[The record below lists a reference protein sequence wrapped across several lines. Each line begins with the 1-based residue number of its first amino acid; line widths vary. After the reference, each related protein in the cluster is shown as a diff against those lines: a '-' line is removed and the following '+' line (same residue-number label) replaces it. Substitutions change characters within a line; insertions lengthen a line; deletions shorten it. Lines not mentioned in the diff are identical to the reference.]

1 MHNLQNLDVNIP
13 RGRLVVI
20 TGPSGSGKSSLAF
33 DTLFAEGQRQYIETL
48 STSVRPFLGQLERP
62 DVDLVEGL
70 EPTIAIDQRTA
81 SQNPRST
88 VATVTEIHD
97 YLRLLAAR
105 TGDVACHRC
114 GSPVRRQS
122 PEELAR
128 TLEALPAGTRL
139 VILAPLI
146 RGRRGRHAEAFE
158 AARRAGLVRVRVD
171 GQILELDAVPPLD
184 PRRTHTVEGV
194 ADRLVIRSEL
204 GSRLADSIQLAVK
217 LGNGL
222 MAACWQPPGHDAW
235 QEQLFST
242 RFACPECGTSY
253 AEIEPRLF
261 SFNSPYGACPGCQG
275 LGRVNDDPAPCSA
288 CGGTRLRPEA
298 RSVKLGGLGVHEICA
313 LSVSRARKFF
323 QGLQFDSQREAVA
336 RPLVC
341 EIVRRLDFLL
351 HVGLDYLTL
360 DRAADSLAGG
370 ELQRIRLATAL
381 ASGLVGVCYILDEP
395 STGLHPRDTGR
406 LIEALQ
412 TLRDQGNSVLVVE
425 HDEAIMRAADLLI
438 DMGPGAGAEGG
449 HIVAYGP
456 PAVVAQQADSP
467 TGRYLASSAIPPSRP
482 RRPPDPKRQ
491 LVLERASL
499 HNLKQITVHF
509 PLGLLVC
516 VTGVSGSGKS
526 SLVHQTLARALAARL
541 HGSRLR
547 PGPFAALKGA
557 EQIERLILV
566 DQAPLGRT
574 PRSNPATYTGVW
586 DDVRRLFA
594 STRTARLRGFG
605 PARFSFNARGGRCE
619 TCQGQGLTRMEMKFL
634 PDLYVTCRDCQGAR
648 FNAQT
653 LSVLYKGHSISD
665 VLNLRVDQAYEL
677 FQDHPALAA
686 KLSALQAV
694 GLGYLTL
701 GQPSHTL
708 SGGEAQRVK
717 LAAELARPAS
727 GGTLYILDE
736 PTTGLHFA
744 DVDRLLHLL
753 NRLMDLGHTVLIIEH
768 HPLVMAAADWII
780 DLGPEGGDRGG
791 WLVAAGPPEQV
802 AACPHGHT
810 PAVLR
815 KVLHIQPGPKD
826 GAPPPR
832 RRR

>member
-1 MHNLQNLDVNIP
+1 AIEIQCLGKRYGTHHVLSNISVAF
-13 RGRLVVI
+13 RSGEVI
-20 TGPSGSGKSSLAF
+20 ALMGPNGSGKSTLIQE
-33 DTLFAEGQRQYIETL
+33 TLF
-48 STSVRPFLGQLERP
+48 
-62 DVDLVEGL
+62 
-70 EPTIAIDQRTA
+70 
-81 SQNPRST
+81 
-88 VATVTEIHD
+88 
-97 YLRLLAAR
+97 
-105 TGDVACHRC
+105 
-114 GSPVRRQS
+114 
-122 PEELAR
+122 
-128 TLEALPAGTRL
+128 
-139 VILAPLI
+139 
-146 RGRRGRHAEAFE
+146 
-158 AARRAGLVRVRVD
+158 
-171 GQILELDAVPPLD
+171 
-184 PRRTHTVEGV
+184 
-194 ADRLVIRSEL
+194 
-204 GSRLADSIQLAVK
+204 
-217 LGNGL
+217 
-222 MAACWQPPGHDAW
+222 
-235 QEQLFST
+235 
-242 RFACPECGTSY
+242 
-253 AEIEPRLF
+253 PRLM
-261 SFNSPYGACPGCQG
+261 Y
-275 LGRVNDDPAPCSA
+275 
-288 CGGTRLRPEA
+288 
-298 RSVKLGGLGVHEICA
+298 
-313 LSVSRARKFF
+313 
-323 QGLQFDSQREAVA
+323 
-336 RPLVC
+336 
-341 EIVRRLDFLL
+341 
-351 HVGLDYLTL
+351 
-360 DRAADSLAGG
+360 
-370 ELQRIRLATAL
+370 
-381 ASGLVGVCYILDEP
+381 
-395 STGLHPRDTGR
+395 
-406 LIEALQ
+406 ALQ
-412 TLRDQGNSVLVVE
+412 GTHKVWGE
-425 HDEAIMRAADLLI
+425 HDEI
-438 DMGPGAGAEGG
+438 
-449 HIVAYGP
+449 
-456 PAVVAQQADSP
+456 
-467 TGRYLASSAIPPSRP
+467 
-482 RRPPDPKRQ
+482 
-491 LVLERASL
+491 
-499 HNLKQITVHF
+499 
-509 PLGLLVC
+509 LGLENIDKV
-516 VTGVSGSGKS
+516 
-526 SLVHQTLARALAARL
+526 
-541 HGSRLR
+541 
-547 PGPFAALKGA
+547 
-557 EQIERLILV
+557 IDI
-566 DQAPLGRT
+566 DQSPIGRT

-619 TCQGQGLTRMEMKFL
+619 TCQGQGLTRIEMKFL

-815 KVLHIQPGPKD
+815 EVLHIQPGPKD